1 MMKVSD
7 WKIWVRLTAAIWLA
21 LIVVWVAMI
30 AWESAVNRETAIE
43 QAQDFSRSIHEMTM
57 AGLTG
62 MMITGTVAQR
72 EVFLDQITQLSI
84 IKDLHVAR
92 ADAVIKQFGPD
103 SKDKRGLDATEKSV
117 METGKPFTDIV
128 SENGSE
134 YLRVVNPT
142 LASKN
147 YLGKDCTMCHQVP
160 EGTPLGV
167 VSMKISLDK
176 VNADVRNFQLKVAG
190 AAFLACLLLLGII
203 YVFTHHFV
211 TAPLE
216 TLTKGL
222 SDIANGEGDLTRRLS
237 IKGNDEIGQA
247 SSVFNRMM
255 ENFSGMVRQVSQ
267 SAVEVSNKAHELS
280 TSATQVAN
288 SSHQQN
294 EKSLQ
299 ATSAVEELVSSI
311 ASISH
316 SAEVVQHKSQESLE
330 RAKEGDACLG
340 RLLNQMQNVEQT
352 VHQMADSVTEFV
364 RNTDKITGMTREVK
378 DIAEQTNLL
387 ALNAAIEAARAGEA
401 GRGFAVVADEV
412 RKLAEKSARSASEI
426 DGITEM
432 LSNQS
437 IQVRKA
443 LDEGMEHIASSQKA
457 VSTVADVLKEA
468 NNLVN
473 EVGTG
478 LDAIAS
484 ATDQQRRVSGDV
496 AENIEAIAGMARENN
511 QEVESTE
518 AAAKSL
524 EGLADSLQAIV
535 SRFKA

>member
-7 WKIWVRLTAAIWLA
+7 WKIWVRLTAAIWLT
-21 LIVVWVAMI
+21 LIAVWVAMI

-43 QAQDFSRSIHEMTM
+43 QARDFSRSIHEMTM

-92 ADAVIKQFGPD
+92 GEAVIKQFGPD
-103 SKDKRGLDATEKSV
+103 SKHKRDLDATEKGA
-117 METGKPFTDIV
+117 MESGKPVSDIV

-160 EGTPLGV
+160 EGTVLGV

-190 AAFLACLLLLGII
+190 AAFMACLLLLGII

-222 SDIANGEGDLTRRLS
+222 SDIANGEGDLTRRLP

-267 SAVEVSNKAHELS
+267 SAVDVSRKAHELS
-280 TSATQVAN
+280 SSATQVAN
-288 SSHQQN
+288 SSHLQN

-299 ATSAVEELVSSI
+299 ATSSVEELVSSI

-316 SAEVVQHKSQESLE
+316 SAEVVQQKSQESLT
-330 RAKEGDACLG
+330 RAKEGDASLG

-457 VSTVADVLKEA
+457 VATVADVLKEA

-473 EVGTG
+473 EVGSG

>member
-1 MMKVSD
+1 MKVSD

-21 LIVVWVAMI
+21 LIAVWVAMI

-43 QAQDFSRSIHEMTM
+43 QARDFSRSIHEMTM

-103 SKDKRGLDATEKSV
+103 SKDKRGLDATEKAV
-117 METGKPFTDIV
+117 MESGKPFTDIV
-128 SENGSE
+128 SEDGSE

-330 RAKEGDACLG
+330 RAKEGDASLG

-352 VHQMADSVTEFV
+352 VHQMAESVTEFV

-378 DIAEQTNLL
+378 HTAEQTSLL

-524 EGLADSLQAIV
+524 EDLADSLQAIV